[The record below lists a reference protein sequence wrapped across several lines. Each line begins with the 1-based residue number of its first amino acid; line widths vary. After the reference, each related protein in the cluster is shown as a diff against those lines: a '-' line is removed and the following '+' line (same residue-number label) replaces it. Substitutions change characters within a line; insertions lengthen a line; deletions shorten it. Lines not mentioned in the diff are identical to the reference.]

1 MVLSGPGRERCAGGD
16 TYGKVRD
23 CFGRRGYAGFPVG
36 VTGWVPVGVVLWM
49 SLVRPV
55 EGASGVCDTSVL

>member
-1 MVLSGPGRERCAGGD
+1 MVLSGPGRERCAGGG
-16 TYGKVRD
+16 TYGKVRG
-23 CFGRRGYAGFPVG
+23 CYERPEYAGDPVG
-36 VTGWVPVGVVLWM
+36 VAGWAPVGVVLWM